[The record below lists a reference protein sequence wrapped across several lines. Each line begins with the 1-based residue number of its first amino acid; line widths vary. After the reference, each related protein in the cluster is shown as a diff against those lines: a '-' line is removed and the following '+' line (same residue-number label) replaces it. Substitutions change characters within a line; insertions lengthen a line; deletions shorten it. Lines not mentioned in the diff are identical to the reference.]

1 MKVRTEARREA
12 ILEVASQV
20 FLEFGFERASMA
32 EIVHRIG
39 GSKST
44 IYGYYPSK
52 EALFLAVTKA
62 AGEQHIQ
69 SAFDELAAHDVRV
82 GIRAVLGKFSEK
94 LAVLMCSP
102 ELAATHR
109 MVLAEA
115 GHSNV
120 GELFYE
126 AGPQRGITD
135 IAEFF
140 RRAME
145 QGCMRQSDPTV
156 AAQQF
161 LALVQAEIQPRWY
174 YKALSPLTDKQIK
187 DMAGRA
193 MVTFANAYALESD
206 RGMAEESPCR
216 CAD

>member
-62 AGEQHIQ
+62 AGELHIE
-69 SAFDELAAHDVRV
+69 SAFDELAAHD
-82 GIRAVLGKFSEK
+82 IRAGVLEVLGKFSEK

-115 GHSNV
+115 GRSNV
-120 GELFYE
+120 GALFYE
-126 AGPQRGITD
+126 AGPQRGILD

-140 RRAME
+140 RRAMA
-145 QGCMRQSDPTV
+145 QGCMRQGDPTV

-161 LALVQAEIQPRWY
+161 IALVQAEIQPRWY
-174 YKALSPLTDKQIK
+174 YKELPPLTDAQIK
-187 DMAGRA
+187 DIAGRA
-193 MVTFANAYALESD
+193 MVTFANAYALAPDSA
-206 RGMAEESPCR
+206 MAEAVSCQ
-216 CAD
+216 

>member
-1 MKVRTEARREA
+1 MMKVRTEARREA

-52 EALFLAVTKA
+52 EVLFLAVTKA
-62 AGEQHIQ
+62 VGELHVQ
-69 SAFDELAAHDVRV
+69 SAFDELAAHDIRV
-82 GIRAVLGKFSEK
+82 GVRDLLGRLCEK
-94 LAVLMCSP
+94 LAVLMCSS
-102 ELAATHR
+102 EMAATHR

-115 GHSNV
+115 GRSNV
-120 GELFYE
+120 GALFYE
-126 AGPQRGITD
+126 AGPQRGILD

-145 QGCMRQSDPTV
+145 HGCMRQSDPTV

-161 LALVQAEIQPRWY
+161 VALVQAEIQPRWY
-174 YKALSPLTDKQIK
+174 YKEQAPLTEEQVKGI
-187 DMAGRA
+187 AARA
-193 MVTFANAYALESD
+193 MATFARAYALETD
-206 RGMAEESPCR
+206 GDAPACEPGR
-216 CAD
+216 